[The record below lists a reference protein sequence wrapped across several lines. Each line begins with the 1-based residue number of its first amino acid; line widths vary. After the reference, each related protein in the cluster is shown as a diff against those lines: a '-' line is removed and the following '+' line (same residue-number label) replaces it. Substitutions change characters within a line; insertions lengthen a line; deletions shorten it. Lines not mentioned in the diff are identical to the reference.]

1 MSETGLQYRE
11 SLALRLETLIRIRWM
26 AVIGQTAAVLFVHF
40 GMGFE
45 LHLLLCLALIG
56 MSAWLNIFLRLRYPG
71 NVRWRGKAVTALL
84 AYDILQLSVL
94 LYLTGGIQ
102 NPFSVLIAVPVV
114 ISAASQ
120 RVRNIIPLLVF
131 ALGISLLLVFFH
143 EPLPW
148 FANEALS
155 LPLEL
160 KAGIWVAIAS
170 TTAFTAVY
178 VFRVADESRKL
189 ADALAATELVMQRE
203 QHMSHL
209 DGLATA
215 AAHELGTPLAT
226 ISLVAKEMIREA
238 GDDPQRR
245 EDAELLKSQADR
257 CREILKKISS
267 LSSAEDENISTLP
280 VDVLMEEVAAPYAG
294 FHKIISISHC
304 GTHPED
310 GIEDGMPAM
319 RRNPSI
325 IYGLGNLLEN
335 AVDFARFRVEFSAR
349 WSDDLVEFR
358 IRDDGPGFNEA
369 VLDKIGEPFISSRS
383 SETLQTSGGLGL
395 GLFIAKTLLE
405 RNHAAVNI
413 VNRRKA
419 EGGGAEVTVTW
430 RRTDFEAAAR

>member
-1 MSETGLQYRE
+1 MPESVQQYRE
-11 SLALRLETLIRIRWM
+11 SLALRLETLIRIRWL
-26 AVIGQTAAVLFVHF
+26 AVLGQTAAVLFVHF
-40 GMGFE
+40 GMQFE
-45 LHLLLCLALIG
+45 LQLLLCLALIA

-71 NVRWRGKAVTALL
+71 NVRWRGRAVTALL
-84 AYDILQLSVL
+84 AYDILQLAVL

-102 NPFSVLIAVPVV
+102 NPFAILIAVPVV

-120 RVRNIIPLLVF
+120 RVRNILPLLVS
-131 ALGISLLLVFFH
+131 ALGVSLLLVFFH

-148 FANEALS
+148 FANQSLS

-160 KAGIWVAIAS
+160 KVGIWVAIAS

-226 ISLVAKEMIREA
+226 ISLVAKEMMRAA
-238 GDDPQRR
+238 GDEPQWR

-267 LSSAEDENISTLP
+267 LSSEGDENVSSLSLN
-280 VDVLMEEVAAPYAG
+280 VLMEEVAAPYHG
-294 FHKIISISHC
+294 FEKAIVISQTGD
-304 GTHPED
+304 GTLPV
-310 GIEDGMPAM
+310 MK
-319 RRNPSI
+319 RNPAVL
-325 IYGLGNLLEN
+325 YGLGNLLEN
-335 AVDFARFRVEFSAR
+335 AIDFARSEVTFCAEYDEDNVTLRI
-349 WSDDLVEFR
+349 SDD
-358 IRDDGPGFNEA
+358 GTGFGEGMLEKA
-369 VLDKIGEPFISSRS
+369 GEPFISARS
-383 SETLQTSGGLGL
+383 GMRSQTGGGMGL

-405 RNHAAVNI
+405 RNQAALRFSNS
-413 VNRRKA
+413 
-419 EGGGAEVTVTW
+419 GSGGATVEILW
-430 RRTDFEAAAR
+430 SRQDFESGT